1 LFCKKIFVLFF
12 FGKKVLGFQSV
23 ESVLNLLKVFNAS
36 IVACLVGLEAGG
48 GVMMENRKTPT
59 LFEVNNPTQYLP
71 HPILSNLNYQSHIK
85 SM

>member
-23 ESVLNLLKVFNAS
+23 ESVLNLLKVFDAS
-36 IVACLVGLEAGG
+36 IVACLVGLWVG
-48 GVMMENRKTPT
+48 GVMKENRKTPT

-71 HPILSNLNYQSHIK
+71 HPILSNLNYQNHIK